1 MVHVYTFI
9 QFSEYHLHIIRYALA
24 ACLTNLPI
32 ASEANKF
39 IFCYVTRSPDAGHPL
54 GQQCSRP
61 FCLSV
66 LPSTAH
72 GLSPYGHK
80 MAAPHTCSISS
91 SSTKKVMRRVDRIHK
106 RKVNFLIN
114 SQWIFFFL
122 ILLARTGVNNFPS
135 CKEVRKCIVTVCVW
149 WKSKKSQLSVVNF
162 WKRNMNK
169 QLTVSGTEIKQYSY
183 PKGKQ
188 EKLFVLS
195 VQMMGR

>member
-1 MVHVYTFI
+1 MQAIHWVSSAPGHFVFLFCLPQLMV
-9 QFSEYHLHIIRYALA
+9 YHLHMVTKWLLHIHVPSL
-24 ACLTNLPI
+24 LP
-32 ASEANKF
+32 A
-39 IFCYVTRSPDAGHPL
+39 
-54 GQQCSRP
+54 Q
-61 FCLSV
+61 
-66 LPSTAH
+66 
-72 GLSPYGHK
+72 
-80 MAAPHTCSISS
+80 
-91 SSTKKVMRRVDRIHK
+91 KKVMRKVDRIHK

-135 CKEVRKCIVTVCVW
+135 CKEVRKCIVTVRVW